1 MEQAATTVAEWMN
14 DILVWIGFG
23 TIVGL
28 IAKGIMPGKDPG
40 GSLATL
46 FTGIGGTIIGCGT
59 YSFFSGGTRVTPIS
73 ATGALVAIA
82 GALSI
87 LFFYKML
94 AGYIF
99 EEGETNLTLHRLTRR
114 RRSTRRAA

>member
-1 MEQAATTVAEWMN
+1 MDQAATTVAQWMN

-28 IAKGIMPGKDPG
+28 IAKAIMPGRDPG

-59 YSFFSGGTRVTPIS
+59 YSFFMGGSRVTPIS
-73 ATGALVAIA
+73 AAGALVAIA
-82 GALSI
+82 GAFSI
-87 LFFYKML
+87 LFFYKVL

-99 EEGETNLTLHRLTRR
+99 EEGETSLSLHKLTRR
-114 RRSTRRAA
+114 RRSPRRAA